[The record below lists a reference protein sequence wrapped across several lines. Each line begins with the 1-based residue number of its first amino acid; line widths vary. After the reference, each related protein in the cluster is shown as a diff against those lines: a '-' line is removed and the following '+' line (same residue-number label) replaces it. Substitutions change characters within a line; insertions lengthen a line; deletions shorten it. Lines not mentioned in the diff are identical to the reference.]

1 MAALALAWAL
11 AQPELTAVVIGPG
24 NAGHLEP
31 AFEALELELSPA
43 DRDHLT
49 EVFS

>member
-31 AFEALELELSPA
+31 AFEALSSSSPRPTA
-43 DRDHLT
+43 T
-49 EVFS
+49 I